1 MTQAIDKEQ
10 IIIDEVKKLPPDKLD
25 EVIDFIQ
32 SLQYQEK
39 KKQDLEH
46 KEEKE
51 PISAYEAAKEF
62 AGCVGGDPGDRK
74 KQVSFLE
81 AAKEFIGCVDG
92 GPGDLATNKKYLQS
106 STDAVSFYSWQS
118 QRTPEADGNRRDS

>member
-1 MTQAIDKEQ
+1 MLQLSLTQAYWFLTALLSKIKSNTSLIFIFIEETVMTQAIDKEQ

-32 SLQYQEK
+32 FLQYKEK
-39 KKQDLEH
+39 KKQDVEH

-62 AGCVGGDPGDRK
+62 AGCV
-74 KQVSFLE
+74 
-81 AAKEFIGCVDG
+81 DG
-92 GPGDLATNKKYLQS
+92 GPGDLATNKKYLEG
-106 STDAVSFYSWQS
+106 YGWK
-118 QRTPEADGNRRDS
+118 

>member
-10 IIIDEVKKLPPDKLD
+10 IVIDEFKKLSPEKQE

-32 SLQYQEK
+32 FLQFKEI
-39 KKQDLEH
+39 KKQETLQD
-46 KEEKE
+46 KE
-51 PISAYEAAKEF
+51 
-62 AGCVGGDPGDRK
+62 GK

-92 GPGDLATNKKYLQS
+92 GPGDLATNKKYLEGLG
-106 STDAVSFYSWQS
+106 
-118 QRTPEADGNRRDS
+118 R